1 MLSYPEDV
9 AECTLQPVRRYPL
22 DAAILCE
29 LLSTFLVFIFRCF
42 IVIFFV
48 LRMCFVSFTRFIYDL
63 CQSQIIYFLSR

>member
-29 LLSTFLVFIFRCF
+29 LISIFLVFVFF
-42 IVIFFV
+42 FVIVTFLV
-48 LRMCFVSFTRFIYDL
+48 LRMCFVFFTRFICDL